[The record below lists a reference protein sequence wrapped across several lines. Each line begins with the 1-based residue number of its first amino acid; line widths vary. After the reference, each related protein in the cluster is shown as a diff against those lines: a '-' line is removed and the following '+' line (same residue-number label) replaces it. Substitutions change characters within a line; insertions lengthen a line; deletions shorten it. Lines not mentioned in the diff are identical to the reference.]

1 MGFFMFSRG
10 FGSYDWIAL
19 AGVRLWRMQVDEV
32 EEVKIE
38 FVWFVF
44 AKTDSSQIDFR
55 ILILASDRRLREIG
69 STIRQSMQVVGEGE
83 TSTFVCHH
91 RLRERAIIRGSWLQN
106 KQAERFR
113 DQICSL
119 KPSAGEPLS
128 PLISASLAEKEMTSA
143 GEKDTEQSYSHCCFV
158 AAERRLR

>member
-1 MGFFMFSRG
+1 MEFFMFSRG

-19 AGVRLWRMQVDEV
+19 AGLRLWRMQVDGV

-55 ILILASDRRLREIG
+55 ILVLASDQRLREIG
-69 STIRQSMQVVGEGE
+69 STICQSMQVVGEGE
-83 TSTFVCHH
+83 TSIFVCHH
-91 RLRERAIIRGSWLQN
+91 HLRERAIISGSWLQN

-119 KPSAGEPLS
+119 QLSVGEPLS
-128 PLISASLAEKEMTSA
+128 LLIGASLAEKEATSA
-143 GEKDTEQSYSHCCFV
+143 GERDTKQSYSHCCFV